1 MEKMV
6 LLAAYI
12 IGVVVDLVL
21 VWRSIDKG
29 HEVTFAVVFAMLLIS
44 ACSWPGLVV
53 ALLIRYGDK
62 VLFVKK

>member
-21 VWRSIDKG
+21 VWRAIDKG
-29 HEVTFAVVFAMLLIS
+29 QEVTFAVVFAALLIS